1 MLFILQ
7 VSILSEQMI
16 LYNIIKDEWARNK
29 SKDDSTVSVRY
40 KFPINLPKETKSVLV
55 LFRCQSDLKKSLS
68 DV

>member
-1 MLFILQ
+1 
-7 VSILSEQMI
+7 MI

-55 LFRCQSDLKKSLS
+55 LFSLIPLNIIKNKTRLG
-68 DV
+68 DQIIG